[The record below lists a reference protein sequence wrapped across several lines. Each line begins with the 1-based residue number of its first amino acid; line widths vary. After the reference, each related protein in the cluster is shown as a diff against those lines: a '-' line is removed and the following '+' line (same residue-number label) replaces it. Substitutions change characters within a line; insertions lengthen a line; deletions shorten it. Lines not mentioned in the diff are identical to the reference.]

1 VCAAEVDLRLRR
13 GELDRVARWR
23 RRGARDLVA
32 HASERLAAAEARL
45 EDTARV
51 AVPYME
57 RVRAAE
63 TSVQQAH
70 HEATV
75 ARIRDRLDNLSL
87 RPPARAVERDLG
99 VDLPGM

>member
-1 VCAAEVDLRLRR
+1 VCAVGADLRLRR
-13 GELDRVARWR
+13 GELDRAARWR
-23 RRGARDLVA
+23 RRGARDLVEQ
-32 HASERLAAAEARL
+32 ASERLAAAEARV
-45 EDTARV
+45 EDAERI
-51 AVPYME
+51 AAPYRA

-75 ARIRDRLDNLSL
+75 AHIRNRLDNLSL